1 CVAAGSQAVGE
12 TDPRGKVVRIDL
24 AAGVLVAGDVCDVTE
39 GRIGGAEVVV
49 CDASFNLGQ
58 RREEFV
64 AQPEVKSEAIA
75 HLEVIL
81 RVERILP
88 GAQAERAL
96 QGCAGDLV
104 WKTEFQGGDGVAA
117 RPRA

>member
-1 CVAAGSQAVGE
+1 
-12 TDPRGKVVRIDL
+12 
-24 AAGVLVAGDVCDVTE
+24 
-39 GRIGGAEVVV
+39 GGAEVVV

-117 RPRA
+117 RPRAGEIGKGRVEVEEPARRILRFEEVEVSADHLEAVLHGV